1 MANPFLST
9 SWNSTVS
16 DLDLVGNAISRPLAE
31 KLIIPDISQI
41 ITEQDPDR
49 YPFVRFLEALAKNK
63 AKHWK
68 HEWNEERLKAFRT
81 TVKTGSGIIGS
92 AVSTDLQTDDA
103 NLFVAGDMIRLVRGT
118 TGTFELVRVSSVTN
132 STTLVVVRAQS
143 GTTALATFAA
153 ADEVVHIGSAAQ
165 ENAGAPDGDHIDPSP
180 FFNIVQI
187 FRDAVELSED
197 AINLEYYNWADIEKK
212 NLKDA
217 AQKHLEKM
225 ERAFLLGERSYN
237 SGFRTTGGFEWFIR
251 TYGSLTDSN
260 LALSNSTFDMTGL
273 SFNELTFDKMSDPIF
288 RYGSKTK
295 VMLGS
300 GATLSKVGTF
310 GKAYLEND
318 QAASE
323 TLGLRVKRVT
333 TEHGDL
339 LLVRHRM
346 FDEITYLR
354 TRAFI
359 FDPDHVSKS
368 VFANSDTKLFMNVQN
383 NDVDGV
389 KHEYRT
395 KCTLEVRNPGL
406 AHFVIKGL
414 DNTIAG

>member
-1 MANPFLST
+1 MSNPFLST

-16 DLDLVGNAISRPLAE
+16 DLDLTGSAINRPLAE
-31 KLIIPDISQI
+31 KLIVPDISQI
-41 ITEQDPDR
+41 MTEQDPDR

-63 AKHWK
+63 ATHWK

-92 AVSTDLQTDDA
+92 AVSTDLQVDDA
-103 NLFVAGDMIRLVRGT
+103 NLFVGGDMIRIQHGT
-118 TGTFELVRVSSVTN
+118 TFENVYVASVTN
-132 STTLVVVRAQS
+132 STTLVVTRAQS
-143 GTTALATFAA
+143 GTTALATIAA
-153 ADEVVHIGSAAQ
+153 ADEVIHLGSASA
-165 ENAGAPDGDHIDPSP
+165 ENAGAPDGDHIDPTP
-180 FFNIVQI
+180 IYNIVQI

-197 AINLEYYNWADIEKK
+197 AINLKYFNWSDIEKK
-212 NLKDA
+212 QLKDA

-237 SGFRTTGGFEWFIR
+237 SGKRTTGGFEWFIR
-251 TYGSLTDSN
+251 TYGSLTDSA
-260 LALSNSTFDMTGL
+260 LGLSNSVFDMSGL

-339 LLVRHRM
+339 MLVRHRM
-346 FDEITYLR
+346 FDEISYLR

-359 FDPDHVSKS
+359 FDPEHVSKS
-368 VFANSDTKLFMNVQN
+368 IFTNSDTKLFMNIQN